1 MDAKNFQM
9 EAALLKF
16 PLDEVQGIAAARCAA
31 PPLLGVT
38 GFLIGVTIGNPDA
51 EKCSLQTAGRK
62 PWSIGSVWYG
72 RDTAPKPQLLPP
84 R

>member
-9 EAALLKF
+9 DAALLKF
-16 PLDEVQGIAAARCAA
+16 PIDELQGIAAARGAA

-38 GFLIGVTIGNPDA
+38 GVLIGVTIGNPDA

-62 PWSIGSVWYG
+62 PRFGGSVW
-72 RDTAPKPQLLPP
+72 
-84 R
+84 